1 MRIRYF
7 DVLDH
12 YEVMEALVLEEVGN
26 CIQFVRLPEAL
37 EVVVPAKFQAQPYTY
52 EDLGKGMETDERQWF
67 QLED

>member
-1 MRIRYF
+1 
-7 DVLDH
+7 
-12 YEVMEALVLEEVGN
+12 MEALVLEEVGN

-67 QLED
+67 QLEG